1 MSLVS
6 LLNESGIARVDDVY
20 SGEELRALDSSLDP
34 LLHGRA
40 DQRRSY
46 VHIDELHALGV
57 LDVVLNQKMRD
68 ALFAI
73 MPDPVL
79 YHCFVIETAGN
90 DPEANL
96 FADHLAGWHRDPDCS
111 YSRREPTH
119 VSVFAYLSDVG
130 DDDGGF
136 AFVPQSPEKLL
147 RSSTRNILVTGNAG
161 YTFAW
166 QRSFYHR
173 ASPNR
178 GPRRRRIVKISVQ
191 RNAFPSV
198 HLASPHYRA
207 AIDAIPSGDPAT
219 DVLLG
224 RYQGRTAPRIV
235 PRPAV
240 AAAAIAPTGR
250 LGIDDGALLRAQLRK
265 EAADIKGRL
274 KRLLGERSRSVAAY
288 DS

>member
-1 MSLVS
+1 M
-6 LLNESGIARVDDVY
+6 GA
-20 SGEELRALDSSLDP
+20 
-34 LLHGRA
+34 
-40 DQRRSY
+40 
-46 VHIDELHALGV
+46 

-68 ALFAI
+68 TLFAI

-119 VSVFAYLSDVG
+119 VSIFAYLSDVG
-130 DDDGGF
+130 EDDGAF
-136 AFVPQSPEKLL
+136 AFVPQNPEKLL

-178 GPRRRRIVKISVQ
+178 GPRRRRIVKVSVQ

-198 HLASPHYRA
+198 HLASPHYRT
-207 AIDAIPSGDPAT
+207 AIDAIPAGDPAT
-219 DVLLG
+219 DLLFG
-224 RYQGRTAPRIV
+224 RYQGRPAPSFQHQ
-235 PRPAV
+235 PNV

-250 LGIDDGALLRAQLRK
+250 LAIDDGALLRAQLRK
-265 EAADIKGRL
+265 EAADAKRRL
-274 KRLLGERSRSVAAY
+274 KSLLGEGPRSVAY